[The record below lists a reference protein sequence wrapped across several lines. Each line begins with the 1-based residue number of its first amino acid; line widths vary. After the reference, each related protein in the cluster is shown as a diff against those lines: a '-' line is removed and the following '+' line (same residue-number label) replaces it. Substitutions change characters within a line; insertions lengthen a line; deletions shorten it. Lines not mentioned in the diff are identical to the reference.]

1 MRSDRLSSGHAAG
14 TGTMRLTLT
23 LAGEGVGVGVGEG
36 AGTDDERCVRYNGRG
51 GAKSRLRQLLLLQ
64 LASPTYQYI
73 VIHTTAT

>member
-1 MRSDRLSSGHAAG
+1 MQLG